1 MNAFA
6 HQTLNERIAQRFGS
20 AASHYDEQA
29 LAQRQS
35 AQQLIAEQTLQGRV
49 LDVGC
54 GTGLVDG
61 WCATSLCLPMVRA
74 MRRTG

>member
-29 LAQRQS
+29 LAQRHRHSSLLQS
-35 AQQLIAEQTLQGRV
+35 KPCKVE
-49 LDVGC
+49 
-54 GTGLVDG
+54 
-61 WCATSLCLPMVRA
+61 S
-74 MRRTG
+74 